1 MPGSDR
7 PLCFLFDN
15 GSLRPA
21 ATLSLRKLAQQV
33 AGEIATDVRPVS
45 LLHSSG
51 VPAEELEDRR
61 AELLEP
67 ALLEF
72 ARQGGRHAVLL
83 PLFFGP
89 SAALTEYVPQRVAA
103 IQRQHPDL
111 YVHTASWLA
120 RPDDGSEVQLAQML
134 GDAVRQVLQQHR
146 LDRPR
151 VLLTDHGSPQRGVTK
166 VRDRL
171 AEQLARQL
179 GDAVTGVTAAS
190 MERREGDAYSFNEPL
205 LEHAL
210 ARPPHD
216 TGDVVIALQFL
227 QAGRHAGPGGD
238 IAEICRTA
246 ESRQPGLRTYLT
258 EPLVSDAR
266 LIQLLR
272 QRYEEALLAPPAE

>member
-1 MPGSDR
+1 M
-7 PLCFLFDN
+7 
-15 GSLRPA
+15 
-21 ATLSLRKLAQQV
+21 SLRKLAQQLAV
-33 AGEIATDVRPVS
+33 DIAAEVRPVS

-51 VPAEELEDRR
+51 VPAEDLGGRR

-72 ARQGGRHAVLL
+72 ARRGGRRAVVL

-103 IQRQHPDL
+103 IQRQQPDL
-111 YVHTASWLA
+111 HVHTASWLA
-120 RPDDGSEVQLAQML
+120 RPDDGSETRLAEML

-151 VLLTDHGSPQRGVTK
+151 VLLTDHGSPQRAVTE

-171 AEQLARQL
+171 AAQLAGHL

-190 MERREGDAYSFNEPL
+190 MERREDDAYSFNEPL

-210 ARPPHD
+210 AEPPHD

-227 QAGRHAGPGGD
+227 QAGRHAGAGGD
-238 IAEICRTA
+238 IAEICRSA
-246 ESRQPGLRTYLT
+246 ELSQPGLRTYLT
-258 EPLVSDAR
+258 EPLAGDRR

-272 QRYEEALLAPPAE
+272 WRYEEALHASGLV